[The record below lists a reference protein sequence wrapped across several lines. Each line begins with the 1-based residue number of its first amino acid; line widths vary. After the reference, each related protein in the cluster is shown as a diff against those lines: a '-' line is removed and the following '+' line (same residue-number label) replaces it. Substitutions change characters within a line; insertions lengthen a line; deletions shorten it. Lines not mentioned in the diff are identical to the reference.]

1 LIGFGMRWL
10 AVAVLLGIGLGPAT
24 AAAKPPAKPTASA
37 AKKSKAKPKTKR
49 SKTKHAR
56 ARVPAGYRAHVRR
69 WHERAPDATAPTDAS
84 GRDKLVLEAINV
96 GERVELTA
104 RSDDGS
110 FDAIEQARAAHLL
123 RDTRLDESGDLE
135 PGLLDLLY
143 RIQRHFDAPCIRV
156 ISGYRKAKSSRTSQ
170 HSRGHAADIV
180 VPGVS
185 DRELAAYVRSIPKT
199 GVGLY
204 PVSGFVHVD
213 VRDRSHH
220 WVDASGPGQRP
231 RRVVHRQRRARAA
244 KK

>member
-1 LIGFGMRWL
+1 MRWM
-10 AVAVLLGIGLGPAT
+10 AVALLLGIGLGAST
-24 AAAKPPAKPTASA
+24 AAAKPPAKPARVAAHASQKPKA
-37 AKKSKAKPKTKR
+37 KAKAKKRSTKKR
-49 SKTKHAR
+49 WR

-69 WHERAPDATAPTDAS
+69 WHERAAGAAAPTDAS

-104 RSDDGS
+104 RTDDGS
-110 FDAIEQARAAHLL
+110 FDAVEQARAAHLL

-135 PGLLDLLY
+135 PRLLDLLY

-180 VPGVS
+180 VPGVA
-185 DRELAAYVRSIPKT
+185 DREVAAYVRSIPKT
-199 GVGLY
+199 GVGSY

-220 WVDASGPGQRP
+220 WVDSSGPGQRP
-231 RRVVHRQRRARAA
+231 RRVVRRQRRARAA